1 MKKRCILAAMFF
13 LCTVVLP
20 SVLFAQTGRQRP
32 ASCLRPACVP
42 LESLGLSEEQ
52 RNSIERIEK
61 DYNDQILGLRSE
73 LMGKRFE
80 LQSVFRNPQ
89 ADEQQLRARAQEVME
104 IHNRCQAMMIDYQI
118 EIRAVL
124 TPEQLRLWCAST
136 DSCFIKGWS
145 KEP

>member
-1 MKKRCILAAMFF
+1 MKKRCFLAVMFF
-13 LCTVVLP
+13 ACAVVLP
-20 SVLFAQTGRQRP
+20 SALFAQTGRQRP
-32 ASCLRPACVP
+32 ASCLRPACAP

-52 RNSIERIEK
+52 RSSIERIEK
-61 DYNDQILGLRSE
+61 HYNDQILGLRSE
-73 LMGKRFE
+73 SMSKRFE
-80 LQSVFRNPQ
+80 LQSVFSNHL
-89 ADEQQLRARAQEVME
+89 ADEQQVRARAQEVME
-104 IHNRCQAMMIDYQI
+104 IHNKCQAMMIDYQM